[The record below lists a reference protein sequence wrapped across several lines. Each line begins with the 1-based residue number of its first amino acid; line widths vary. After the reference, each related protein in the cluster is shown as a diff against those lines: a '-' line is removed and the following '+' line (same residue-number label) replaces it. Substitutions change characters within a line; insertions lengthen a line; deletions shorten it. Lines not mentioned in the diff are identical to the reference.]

1 MRSKLRIK
9 LGNRVLLVLY
19 NFMTEYTGISFFHI
33 RRKSLQRKSKFNCL
47 SVHSIDLLSPTEDS
61 VGKKLEN
68 GAIETFAGIFVPE
81 QRMNILAIL
90 LSFEIVHIRIR
101 AGMRV
106 STKYVRIYTGSF
118 RFVTQPN
125 FAYTSRHYR
134 LVDRIG
140 GWGLRVA
147 ANLCRRKCFIR
158 TNSSMAHGILLDTND
173 PWIPRIWMG
182 HGSPGFRQASRIIRS
197 SILLLAYR

>member
-19 NFMTEYTGISFFHI
+19 NFMTEYTEISFSHI
-33 RRKSLQRKSKFNCL
+33 RRKSLRRKSKFNCL
-47 SVHSIDLLSPTEDS
+47 SVHPIDSFFITNCINLTSNEDS
-61 VGKKLEN
+61 VGKKLET

-90 LSFEIVHIRIR
+90 LSFEIVHIRVR

-106 STKYVRIYTGSF
+106 PTKYVRIYTGSF

-125 FAYTSRHYR
+125 FTCTSRHYR
-134 LVDRIG
+134 LVDRVG

-173 PWIPRIWMG
+173 P
-182 HGSPGFRQASRIIRS
+182 
-197 SILLLAYR
+197 

>member
-19 NFMTEYTGISFFHI
+19 NFMAEYTEISFSHI
-33 RRKSLQRKSKFNCL
+33 RRKSLRRKSKFNCL
-47 SVHSIDLLSPTEDS
+47 SVHSTDFFIINCINLTTNEDS

-68 GAIETFAGIFVPE
+68 GAIETFADIFVPE
-81 QRMNILAIL
+81 QRMNNILAIL
-90 LSFEIVHIRIR
+90 LSFEILHIRIR

-140 GWGLRVA
+140 GWGLRAA
-147 ANLCRRKCFIR
+147 ANLCR
-158 TNSSMAHGILLDTND
+158 
-173 PWIPRIWMG
+173 
-182 HGSPGFRQASRIIRS
+182 
-197 SILLLAYR
+197 